1 MSMTTGKCIK
11 GLIIGAAAGGLIGA
25 AIDNA
30 NKSTK
35 MARMGKKMLKKCTGI
50 LSDIL

>member
-25 AIDNA
+25 YIDNA
-30 NKSTK
+30 NKITK
-35 MARMGKKMLKKCTGI
+35 MARMVNKILKKFTGI